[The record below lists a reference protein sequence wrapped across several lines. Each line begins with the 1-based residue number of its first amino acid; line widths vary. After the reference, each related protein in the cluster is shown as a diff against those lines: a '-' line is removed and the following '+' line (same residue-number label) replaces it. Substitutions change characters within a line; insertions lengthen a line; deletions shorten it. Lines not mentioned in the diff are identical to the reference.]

1 MRKKDAKIIRN
12 LRMGIPAMVSSGLP
26 QTSRIAEKQA
36 AVALPEDNRRA
47 IEAAAVKVSQ
57 ETKENYDQ
65 TDRPVEQNPLP
76 VGQTAEI
83 SRPETKPQSL
93 FAAYAQAEAEQ
104 EFQKNK
110 APQTDSQKDIFK
122 SQTAGKDKVL
132 RKFVFDNEFLEK
144 YLINH
149 ILSNRHLFEY
159 YVLEQ
164 GKDINAVVAEMKDPL
179 RKKLLETFVPEKRRP
194 EKLKEE
200 TVAEKQKDS
209 ANKKTNKPESQKTLA
224 LKILAKR
231 GKLPDSRIPPQKVQN
246 RSRNAA
252 EKDISISR

>member
-12 LRMGIPAMVSSGLP
+12 LRMGIPAAVSAGLP
-26 QTSRIAEKQA
+26 QTPRIAEKQA

-122 SQTAGKDKVL
+122 SQTAGKDKVI

-179 RKKLLETFVPEKRRP
+179 RKKLLETFVPEKRRL

-224 LKILAKR
+224 LKIFAKR

>member
-1 MRKKDAKIIRN
+1 
-12 LRMGIPAMVSSGLP
+12 MGIPAAVSAGLP

-83 SRPETKPQSL
+83 NRPETKPQSL

-122 SQTAGKDKVL
+122 SQTAGKDKVI

>member
-1 MRKKDAKIIRN
+1 MGKKDAKIIKN
-12 LRMGIPAMVSSGLP
+12 LRMGIPAAVSPGLP
-26 QTSRIAEKQA
+26 QTSRIAEKQDA
-36 AVALPEDNRRA
+36 APLPEDNRRA

-57 ETKENYDQ
+57 ETKENYVQ
-65 TDRPVEQNPLP
+65 TGHPAEQNPLP

-83 SRPETKPQSL
+83 VRTKIKPQSL
-93 FAAYAQAEAEQ
+93 FAAYAQAEAGR

-110 APQTDSQKDIFK
+110 TPQNDSPKNF
-122 SQTAGKDKVL
+122 SQPKQVGKDKVI
-132 RKFVFDNEFLEK
+132 RKFVFDDKFLEK

-149 ILSNRHLFEY
+149 ILSNRRLFEY
-159 YVLEQ
+159 YILEQ

-179 RKKLLETFVPEKRRP
+179 RKKLLETFAPEKHHP
-194 EKLKEE
+194 AVLKEE
-200 TVAEKQKDS
+200 TAAEKQKDS
-209 ANKKTNKPESQKTLA
+209 ANKKTNTANPQKALA

-231 GKLPDSRIPPQKVQN
+231 GKLPDSRILPQKTQN

>member
-12 LRMGIPAMVSSGLP
+12 LRMGIPATVSSGLP

-36 AVALPEDNRRA
+36 DAPLPEDNRQA
-47 IEAAAVKVSQ
+47 IEAAALKVSQ
-57 ETKENYDQ
+57 ETKESYGNMS
-65 TDRPVEQNPLP
+65 RPAEQNPLP

-83 SRPETKPQSL
+83 SRTETKPQSL

-110 APQTDSQKDIFK
+110 VPQTDSPKDISKF
-122 SQTAGKDKVL
+122 QPAAKDKVI

-149 ILSNRHLFEY
+149 ILSNRRLFEY
-159 YVLEQ
+159 YILEQ
-164 GKDINAVVAEMKDPL
+164 GKDINTVVAEMKDPL

-194 EKLKEE
+194 AKLKEE
-200 TVAEKQKDS
+200 TMAEKQKDS
-209 ANKKTNKPESQKTLA
+209 ADKKTNKPKSQKALA

>member
-26 QTSRIAEKQA
+26 QTSRIAEKQV

-122 SQTAGKDKVL
+122 SQTAGKDKVI

-209 ANKKTNKPESQKTLA
+209 ANKKTNKLESQKTLA

>member
-12 LRMGIPAMVSSGLP
+12 LRMGIPAAVSSGLP

-83 SRPETKPQSL
+83 NRPETKPQSL

-110 APQTDSQKDIFK
+110 RPQNDSPKNF
-122 SQTAGKDKVL
+122 SQPKPVSKDKVI
-132 RKFVFDNEFLEK
+132 RKFVFDDEFLEK

-149 ILSNRHLFEY
+149 ILSNRRLFEY
-159 YVLEQ
+159 YILEQ
-164 GKDINAVVAEMKDPL
+164 GKDINTVVAEMKDPL
-179 RKKLLETFVPEKRRP
+179 RKKLLETFIPEQHHQSASK
-194 EKLKEE
+194 EK
-200 TVAEKQKDS
+200 TAAEKSEDS
-209 ANKKTNKPESQKTLA
+209 ANKKTNTTNTQKALA

-231 GKLPDSRIPPQKVQN
+231 GKLPDSHLPAPKSQN